1 VSAKSKKSSW
11 GGTRPGA
18 GRPRKLDAKAAA
30 FEAAQPSL
38 NRGLIWIPTTDPK
51 RELTAHSRLEIL
63 KVSRWLYN
71 NAPQAT
77 YIVEHLAQ
85 RAIGTGIVVQP
96 KTSNTEWNKKVDQ
109 YFEDRNCAEAWAFD
123 AGAQVNFYTA
133 QSLILRQVAIDGDF
147 FAQFLKTK
155 EGAARVRF
163 LGGESIGGAGSY
175 ATDSHDGV
183 ILDRYGAPVA
193 YTLNSED
200 GLRVPAEDILHFR
213 HIRRQGQPRGV
224 SWFHSAAANL
234 RDISE
239 INGYVKGA
247 YKAGAQIGYMVTSTE
262 VAKIGL
268 GAGMKTTSNE
278 VGDLTTSD
286 LPNGILL
293 PRLKPGEKLEAFKND
308 IPGQTY
314 EAVMRA
320 LRSDVAFAIGLPPEA
335 MMVNVGLAGTEQ
347 RAVLEVTQNFLERL
361 QQQVIDQFCRPFYKY
376 WLWHEMQAGRLEY
389 PGDDW
394 WRHEW
399 LAPRKITVDSGR
411 DARAYSE
418 QLDKGHLSPTRYYNM
433 LGLRATEE
441 EDDVIDTYL
450 RRKAKCDALG
460 LDVSQVFPNSLRN
473 GIAAQQPAEPD
484 TADSEDQPQLQE
496 GEMFDMQAKEKLD
509 AIGAAVRAGVITPSQ
524 EVESSVRSMLA
535 LPVMGEEVLS
545 EWNENPIRSPITLT
559 KALADPDEPTP
570 PPLPEDSTPIEP

>member
-1 VSAKSKKSSW
+1 VSAKSKKSSSSW

-51 RELTAHSRLEIL
+51 RELTAHTRLEIL
-63 KVSRWLYN
+63 RLSRWLYN

-85 RAIGTGIVVQP
+85 RAIGTGIVAQP
-96 KTSNTEWNKKVDQ
+96 KTSNHEWNKKVDQ

-133 QSLILRQVAIDGDF
+133 QSLILRQVIIDGDF
-147 FAQFLKTK
+147 FAQFLQTK

-193 YTLNSED
+193 YTLNTED
-200 GLRVPAEDILHFR
+200 GLRIPAEDILHFR
-213 HIRRQGQPRGV
+213 HIRRHSQPRGV
-224 SWFHSAAANL
+224 SWLHSVIPNL

-239 INGYVKGA
+239 IDGSVKGA
-247 YKAGAQIGYMVTSTE
+247 YKAGAQIGYMITSTE

-278 VGDLTTSD
+278 VGNLTTSD
-286 LPNGILL
+286 LPNGILI
-293 PRLKPGEKLEAFKND
+293 PRLRPGEELKAFKND
-308 IPGQTY
+308 IPGETY
-314 EAVMRA
+314 GPVMKKMHA
-320 LRSDVAFAIGLPPEA
+320 DVAFGIGLPPEA
-335 MMVNVGLAGTEQ
+335 MMIGTGLAGTEQ
-347 RAVLEVTQNFLERL
+347 RAVLEIAQNFLERL

-484 TADSEDQPQLQE
+484 ADEQPIQ
-496 GEMFDMQAKEKLD
+496 
-509 AIGAAVRAGVITPSQ
+509 
-524 EVESSVRSMLA
+524 
-535 LPVMGEEVLS
+535 
-545 EWNENPIRSPITLT
+545 
-559 KALADPDEPTP
+559 P
-570 PPLPEDSTPIEP
+570 PAQP

>member
-1 VSAKSKKSSW
+1 MPSKIKKSSW
-11 GGTRPGA
+11 GGTRAGA

-38 NRGLIWIPTTDPK
+38 NRGLVWVPTTDPK
-51 RELTAHSRLEIL
+51 RELTAYTRMEIL
-63 KVSRWLYN
+63 RLSRWLYN

-96 KTSNTEWNKKVDQ
+96 KTSNAAWNKKVDQ

-123 AGAQVNFYTA
+123 ASAQVNFYTA

-155 EGAARVRF
+155 ENAARVRF
-163 LGGESIGGAGSY
+163 IGGEAIGGTASFGN
-175 ATDSHDGV
+175 TDDYTHDGV
-183 ILDRYGAPVA
+183 RLDQFGAPAGYTIAGKEVA
-193 YTLNSED
+193 AD
-200 GLRVPAEDILHFR
+200 QVLHMR
-213 HIRRQGQPRGV
+213 HIRRHGQPRGV
-224 SWFHSAAANL
+224 SWLHSAVSNL

-239 INGYVKGA
+239 INGFVKGA

-268 GAGMKTTSNE
+268 GAGLKSTTNE
-278 VGDLTTSD
+278 VGELQTTD

-361 QQQVIDQFCRPFYKY
+361 QQMVIDQFCRPFYKY
-376 WLWHEMQAGRLEY
+376 WLWHEIQAGRLEY

-418 QLDKGHLSPTRYYNM
+418 QLDKGHLSPTRFYNM
-433 LGLRATEE
+433 QGLRAEE
-441 EDDVIDTYL
+441 EEQDVIDTYL
-450 RRKAKCDALG
+450 RRQAKCQALG
-460 LDVSQVFPNSLRN
+460 LDVTQVFPNSLRTPSPSST
-473 GIAAQQPAEPD
+473 ASDEAEDEED
-484 TADSEDQPQLQE
+484 TTEADSAE
-496 GEMFDMQAKEKLD
+496 FDMQAKEKLD
-509 AIGAAVRAGVITPSQ
+509 AVGAAVRAGVITPSA
-524 EVESSVRSMLA
+524 EVEKSIRSMLA
-535 LPVMGEEVLS
+535 LPEMGEAVMS
-545 EWNENPIRSPITLT
+545 EWQDNPTRSPITLT
-559 KALADPDEPTP
+559 NSLAAPDAPAQP
-570 PPLPEDSTPIEP
+570 APEDPQQP

>member
-1 VSAKSKKSSW
+1 VPSKIKKSSW

-18 GRPRKLDAKAAA
+18 GRPRKPDAKAAA

-51 RELTAHSRLEIL
+51 RELTAHTRLEIL
-63 KVSRWLYN
+63 RLSRWLYN
-71 NAPQAT
+71 NAAQAT

-96 KTSNTEWNKKVDQ
+96 KTSNLAWNKKVDQ

-163 LGGESIGGAGSY
+163 IGGESIGGSAGY
-175 ATDSHDGV
+175 GNPDDMTHDGV
-183 ILDRYGAPVA
+183 TMDRFGAPVA
-193 YTLNSED
+193 YTINAEN
-200 GLRVPAEDILHFR
+200 GTRIPAEDILHFR
-213 HIRRQGQPRGV
+213 HIRRHAQPRGV
-224 SWFHSAAANL
+224 SWFHSAVSNL

-239 INGYVKGA
+239 INGFVKGA

-268 GAGMKTTSNE
+268 GAGLKSTTNE
-278 VGDLTTSD
+278 VGDLQTSD

-320 LRSDVAFAIGLPPEA
+320 LRSDVAFAVGLPPEA

-399 LAPRKITVDSGR
+399 LAPKKITVDSGR
-411 DARAYSE
+411 DARAFSE
-418 QLDKGHLSPTRYYNM
+418 QLDKGHLSPTRYFNM
-433 LGLRATEE
+433 LGLRAEEEE
-441 EDDVIDTYL
+441 EDVIQTYL
-450 RRKAKCDALG
+450 RRKEKCDALG
-460 LDVSQVFPNSLRN
+460 LDVAQVFPNSLRTPSPSASA
-473 GIAAQQPAEPD
+473 IDEAEDDADPAISD
-484 TADSEDQPQLQE
+484 L
-496 GEMFDMQAKEKLD
+496 QAKEKLD
-509 AIGAAVRAGVITPSQ
+509 AIGVAVRAGVLTPEQSLEQ
-524 EVESSVRSMLA
+524 SVRQSLA
-535 LPVMGEEVLS
+535 LPEMGSDVLS
-545 EWNENPIRSPITLT
+545 EWQQNPIRSPITLSSEL
-559 KALADPDEPTP
+559 AGADPATEPTP
-570 PPLPEDSTPIEP
+570 EDNTTEP

>member
-1 VSAKSKKSSW
+1 M
-11 GGTRPGA
+11 
-18 GRPRKLDAKAAA
+18 
-30 FEAAQPSL
+30 
-38 NRGLIWIPTTDPK
+38 PTIDPK
-51 RELTAHSRLEIL
+51 RELTPSSRMEIL
-63 KVSRWLYN
+63 RLARWLYN

-96 KTSNTEWNKKVDQ
+96 KTSNLAWNKKVDQ

-147 FAQFLKTK
+147 FAQFLTTK
-155 EGAARVRF
+155 QNASRVRF
-163 LGGESIGGAGSY
+163 IGGEAIGGTASFGNSDEF
-175 ATDSHDGV
+175 THDGV
-183 ILDRYGAPVA
+183 RLDPFGAPSS
-193 YTLNSED
+193 YIID
-200 GLRVPAEDILHFR
+200 GQDITADQVLHFR
-213 HIRRQGQPRGV
+213 HIRRHGQPRGV
-224 SWFHSAAANL
+224 SWLHSACANL

-239 INGYVKGA
+239 INGFVKGA
-247 YKAGAQIGYMVTSTE
+247 YKAGSQIGYMVTSSE

-268 GAGMKTTSNE
+268 GAGLKSTSNE
-278 VGDLTTSD
+278 VGDLSTSD

-361 QQQVIDQFCRPFYKY
+361 QQMVIDQFCRPYYKY
-376 WLWHEMQAGRLEY
+376 WLWHEIQAGRLDY

-394 WRHEW
+394 WRHDW

-418 QLDKGHLSPTRYYNM
+418 QLDKGHISPTRFYNM
-433 LGLRATEE
+433 QGLRAEEEE
-441 EDDVIDTYL
+441 EDVIQTFL
-450 RRKAKCDALG
+450 RRKAKCESLG
-460 LDVSQVFPNSLRN
+460 LNISDVFPNSIRSGALAQMPQD
-473 GIAAQQPAEPD
+473 AAD
-484 TADSEDQPQLQE
+484 TTDSNQSAPEADSAN
-496 GEMFDMQAKEKLD
+496 FDMQAKEKLD
-509 AIGAAVRAGVITPSQ
+509 AVGAAVRAGVITPSR
-524 EVESSVRSMLA
+524 EVEISVRSMLG

-545 EWNENPIRSPITLT
+545 EWSTNPIRSPITLT
-559 KALADPDEPTP
+559 NALADPDEPTP
-570 PPLPEDSTPIEP
+570 PALPEDSTPIEP

>member
-1 VSAKSKKSSW
+1 MSAKIKKSSW
-11 GGTRPGA
+11 GGSRPGA
-18 GRPRKLDAKAAA
+18 GRPRNPGAVTNAQAAA

-51 RELTAHSRLEIL
+51 RELTAYTRLEIL
-63 KVSRWLYN
+63 RLARWLYN

-96 KTSNTEWNKKVDQ
+96 KTSNLAWNKKVDQ

-163 LGGESIGGAGSY
+163 IGGEAIGGIG
-175 ATDSHDGV
+175 TGDQNSHDGV
-183 ILDRYGAPVA
+183 QLDRFGAPTA
-193 YTLNSED
+193 YALNLPENQTQKI
-200 GLRVPAEDILHFR
+200 PADQILHFR
-213 HIRRQGQPRGV
+213 HIRRHAQPRGV
-224 SWFHSAAANL
+224 SWFHSAVANL

-239 INGYVKGA
+239 INGFVKGA

-268 GAGMKTTSNE
+268 GAGLKSTTNE

-376 WLWHEMQAGRLEY
+376 WLWHEMLAGRLEY

-399 LAPRKITVDSGR
+399 LAPKKITVDSGR

-418 QLDKGHLSPTRYYNM
+418 QLDKGHLSPTRFYNM
-433 LGLRATEE
+433 QGLRAEEEE
-441 EDDVIDTYL
+441 EDVIQTYL
-450 RRKAKCDALG
+450 RRKQKCEALG
-460 LDVSQVFPNSLRN
+460 LDVEKVFPNTLRN
-473 GIAAQQPAEPD
+473 GLAAQQPAED
-484 TADSEDQPQLQE
+484 TQDDEDDDE
-496 GEMFDMQAKEKLD
+496 GDE
-509 AIGAAVRAGVITPSQ
+509 AI
-524 EVESSVRSMLA
+524 
-535 LPVMGEEVLS
+535 
-545 EWNENPIRSPITLT
+545 
-559 KALADPDEPTP
+559 PTAP
-570 PPLPEDSTPIEP
+570 TNGR

>member
-1 VSAKSKKSSW
+1 MPSKIKKSSW
-11 GGTRPGA
+11 GGTRAGA

-38 NRGLIWIPTTDPK
+38 NRGLVWVPTTDPK
-51 RELTAHSRLEIL
+51 RELTAYTRMEIL
-63 KVSRWLYN
+63 RLSRWLYN

-85 RAIGTGIVVQP
+85 RAVGTGIVVQP
-96 KTSNTEWNKKVDQ
+96 KTANAAWNKMVDQ

-123 AGAQVNFYTA
+123 ASAQVNFYTA

-155 EGAARVRF
+155 ENAARVRF
-163 LGGESIGGAGSY
+163 IGGEAIGGSASFGN
-175 ATDSHDGV
+175 TDDYTHDGV
-183 ILDRYGAPVA
+183 RLDQFGAPAGYTIAGMEVA
-193 YTLNSED
+193 AD
-200 GLRVPAEDILHFR
+200 QVLHMR
-213 HIRRQGQPRGV
+213 HIRRHGQPRGV
-224 SWFHSAAANL
+224 SWLHSAVSNL

-239 INGYVKGA
+239 INGFVKGA

-268 GAGMKTTSNE
+268 GAGLKSTTNE
-278 VGDLTTSD
+278 VGELQTTD

-361 QQQVIDQFCRPFYKY
+361 QQMVIDQFCRPFYKY
-376 WLWHEMQAGRLEY
+376 WLWHEIQAGRLEY
-389 PGDDW
+389 PGADW

-418 QLDKGHLSPTRYYNM
+418 QLDKGHLSPTRFYNM
-433 LGLRATEE
+433 QGLRAEEEE
-441 EDDVIDTYL
+441 EDVIQTYL
-450 RRKAKCDALG
+450 RRKQKCEALG
-460 LDVSQVFPNSLRN
+460 LEIEEVFPNKLHT
-473 GIAAQQPAEPD
+473 PD
-484 TADSEDQPQLQE
+484 TASVDPSSPQE
-496 GEMFDMQAKEKLD
+496 
-509 AIGAAVRAGVITPSQ
+509 IST
-524 EVESSVRSMLA
+524 
-535 LPVMGEEVLS
+535 
-545 EWNENPIRSPITLT
+545 
-559 KALADPDEPTP
+559 PTP
-570 PPLPEDSTPIEP
+570 QP

>member
-1 VSAKSKKSSW
+1 VPSKSKKSSW
-11 GGTRPGA
+11 GGSRSGA
-18 GRPRKLDAKAAA
+18 GRPRKLDAKGAA

-38 NRGLIWIPTTDPK
+38 NRGLVWVPTTDPK
-51 RELTAHSRLEIL
+51 RELTAYTRMEIL
-63 KVSRWLYN
+63 RLARWLYN

-77 YIVEHLAQ
+77 YLVEHLAQ

-96 KTSNTEWNKKVDQ
+96 KTSNTAWNKKVDQ

-123 AGAQVNFYTA
+123 ASAQVNFYTA

-147 FAQFLKTK
+147 FAQFLKTR

-163 LGGESIGGAGSY
+163 IGGEAIGGSASFGNPDDM
-175 ATDSHDGV
+175 THDGV
-183 ILDRYGAPVA
+183 RLDQFGAPSA
-193 YTLNSED
+193 YTIGGKEISAD
-200 GLRVPAEDILHFR
+200 QVLHMR
-213 HIRRQGQPRGV
+213 HIRRHGQPRGV
-224 SWFHSAAANL
+224 SWLHSAVSNL

-239 INGYVKGA
+239 INGFVKGA

-268 GAGMKTTSNE
+268 GAGLKSTTNE
-278 VGDLTTSD
+278 VGDLQTTD

-418 QLDKGHLSPTRYYNM
+418 QLDKGHLSPTRYFNM

-441 EDDVIDTYL
+441 EDDVIDTFI
-450 RRKAKCDALG
+450 RRKAKCEALG
-460 LDVSQVFPNSLRN
+460 LNISEVFPNSLRN

-484 TADSEDQPQLQE
+484 GDDSNQSPAISDL
-496 GEMFDMQAKEKLD
+496 QAKEKLD
-509 AIGAAVRAGVITPSQ
+509 AIGVAVRAGVLTPEQ
-524 EVESSVRSMLA
+524 ALEQSVRQSLA
-535 LPVMGEEVLS
+535 LPEMGSDVLS
-545 EWNENPIRSPITLT
+545 EWQQNPIRSPITLSSEL
-559 KALADPDEPTP
+559 AGADPATEPTP
-570 PPLPEDSTPIEP
+570 EDNPTEP

>member
-1 VSAKSKKSSW
+1 M
-11 GGTRPGA
+11 
-18 GRPRKLDAKAAA
+18 
-30 FEAAQPSL
+30 
-38 NRGLIWIPTTDPK
+38 PTTDPK
-51 RELTAHSRLEIL
+51 RELTAYTRMEIL
-63 KVSRWLYN
+63 RLARWLYN

-77 YIVEHLAQ
+77 YLVEHLAQ

-96 KTSNTEWNKKVDQ
+96 KTSNTAWNKKVDQ
-109 YFEDRNCAEAWAFD
+109 YFEDRVCAEAWAFD
-123 AGAQVNFYTA
+123 ASAQVNFYTA

-147 FAQFLKTK
+147 FAQFLKTR

-163 LGGESIGGAGSY
+163 IGGEAIGGSASFGNPDDM
-175 ATDSHDGV
+175 THDGV
-183 ILDRYGAPVA
+183 RLDQFGAPA
-193 YTLNSED
+193 SYTIGGKEISAD
-200 GLRVPAEDILHFR
+200 QVLHMR
-213 HIRRQGQPRGV
+213 HIRRHGQPRGV
-224 SWFHSAAANL
+224 SWLHSAVSNL

-239 INGYVKGA
+239 INGFVKGA

-268 GAGMKTTSNE
+268 GAGLKSTTNE
-278 VGDLTTSD
+278 VGELQTTD

-347 RAVLEVTQNFLERL
+347 RAILEVTQNFLERL

-433 LGLRATEE
+433 LGLRATDEE
-441 EDDVIDTYL
+441 EDVIQTYL
-450 RRKAKCDALG
+450 RRKAKCEALG
-460 LDVSQVFPNSLRN
+460 LNISEVFPNALRN

-484 TADSEDQPQLQE
+484 GDDSNQSPAISDL
-496 GEMFDMQAKEKLD
+496 QAKEKLD
-509 AIGAAVRAGVITPSQ
+509 AIGVAVRAGVLTPEQ
-524 EVESSVRSMLA
+524 ALEQSVRQSLA
-535 LPVMGEEVLS
+535 LPEMGSDVLS
-545 EWNENPIRSPITLT
+545 EWQQNPIRSPITLSSE
-559 KALADPDEPTP
+559 LAGADATTNPTP
-570 PPLPEDSTPIEP
+570 EDNPTEP

>member
-1 VSAKSKKSSW
+1 MPKNQSVIKKSNR
-11 GGTRPGA
+11 GGARPGA
-18 GRPRKLDAKAAA
+18 GRPSKLDAKAAA

-51 RELTAHSRLEIL
+51 RELTAYTRLEIL
-63 KVSRWLYN
+63 RLARWLYN

-96 KTSNTEWNKKVDQ
+96 KTSDPEWNKRVDQ

-147 FAQFLKTK
+147 FAQFLLTQQR
-155 EGAARVRF
+155 AARVRF
-163 LGGESIGGAGSY
+163 LGGEAIGGIGAS
-175 ATDSHDGV
+175 DQNSHDGV
-183 ILDRYGAPVA
+183 QLDRFGAPVA
-193 YTLNSED
+193 YRLNTED
-200 GLRVPAEDILHFR
+200 GLSIPAGDILHFR
-213 HIRRQGQPRGV
+213 HIRRHGQPRGV
-224 SWFHSAAANL
+224 SWFHSAVANL

-239 INGYVKGA
+239 INGFVKGA
-247 YKAGAQIGYMVTSTE
+247 YKAGAQVGYMITSSE

-268 GAGMKTTSNE
+268 GAGLKSTTNE

-314 EAVMRA
+314 EAVMKA
-320 LRSDVAFAIGLPPEA
+320 LRSDVAFAMGLPPEA

-376 WLWHEMQAGRLEY
+376 WLWHEMQAGRIPY
-389 PGDDW
+389 PGEDW

-441 EDDVIDTYL
+441 EDDVIETYL

-460 LDVSQVFPNSLRN
+460 LDVSEVFPNSLRTS
-473 GIAAQQPAEPD
+473 APVATD
-484 TADSEDQPQLQE
+484 TADTEDDL
-496 GEMFDMQAKEKLD
+496 
-509 AIGAAVRAGVITPSQ
+509 
-524 EVESSVRSMLA
+524 
-535 LPVMGEEVLS
+535 
-545 EWNENPIRSPITLT
+545 
-559 KALADPDEPTP
+559 PTP
-570 PPLPEDSTPIEP
+570 NPTTPNE

>member
-1 VSAKSKKSSW
+1 MSAKIKKSSW

-38 NRGLIWIPTTDPK
+38 NRGLVWIPTTDPR
-51 RELTAHSRLEIL
+51 RELTAHTRIEIL
-63 KVSRWLYN
+63 RIARWLYN

-77 YIVEHLAQ
+77 YIIEHLAQ

-96 KTSNTEWNKKVDQ
+96 KTSNAAWNKKVDQ

-155 EGAARVRF
+155 DNAARVRF
-163 LGGESIGGAGSY
+163 IGGESIGGAVG
-175 ATDSHDGV
+175 TTTIDSHDGV
-183 ILDRYGAPVA
+183 LLDRFGAPTA
-193 YTLNSED
+193 YQLTGPSYNEP
-200 GLRVPAEDILHFR
+200 GARIPAEDILHFR
-213 HIRRQGQPRGV
+213 HIRRHGQPRGV
-224 SWFHSAAANL
+224 SWFHSATANL

-239 INGYVKGA
+239 INSFVKGA
-247 YKAGAQIGYMVTSTE
+247 YKAGAQVGYMVTSTE

-268 GAGMKTTSNE
+268 GAGFKPTTNE
-278 VGDLTTSD
+278 VGDLATSD

-293 PRLKPGEKLEAFKND
+293 PRLKPGEKLEAFRNE
-308 IPGQTY
+308 IPGNTY

-320 LRSDVAFAIGLPPEA
+320 LRSDVAFAVGLPPEA

-433 LGLRATEE
+433 LGLRAEEEE
-441 EDDVIDTYL
+441 EDVIQTYL
-450 RRKAKCDALG
+450 RRKEKCDALG
-460 LDVSQVFPNSLRN
+460 LDVSEVFPNALRR
-473 GIAAQQPAEPD
+473 GIAAQEPAEPSD
-484 TADSEDQPQLQE
+484 VPD
-496 GEMFDMQAKEKLD
+496 
-509 AIGAAVRAGVITPSQ
+509 PS
-524 EVESSVRSMLA
+524 
-535 LPVMGEEVLS
+535 
-545 EWNENPIRSPITLT
+545 
-559 KALADPDEPTP
+559 DEPTQP
-570 PPLPEDSTPIEP
+570 TQTNS

>member
-1 VSAKSKKSSW
+1 M
-11 GGTRPGA
+11 
-18 GRPRKLDAKAAA
+18 
-30 FEAAQPSL
+30 
-38 NRGLIWIPTTDPK
+38 PTTDPK
-51 RELTAHSRLEIL
+51 RELTPSSRMEIL
-63 KVSRWLYN
+63 RLARWLYN

-96 KTSNTEWNKKVDQ
+96 KTSNLAWNKKVDQ

-147 FAQFLKTK
+147 FAQFLTTK
-155 EGAARVRF
+155 QNASRVRF
-163 LGGESIGGAGSY
+163 IGGEAIGGINSFGNSDEF
-175 ATDSHDGV
+175 THDGV
-183 ILDRYGAPVA
+183 RLDPFGAPSS
-193 YTLNSED
+193 YIID
-200 GLRVPAEDILHFR
+200 GQDITADQVLHFR
-213 HIRRQGQPRGV
+213 HIRRHGQPRGV
-224 SWFHSAAANL
+224 SWLHSACANL

-239 INGYVKGA
+239 INGFVKGA
-247 YKAGAQIGYMVTSTE
+247 YKAGSQIGYMVTSSE

-268 GAGMKTTSNE
+268 GSGLKSTSNE
-278 VGDLTTSD
+278 VGDLSTSD

-361 QQQVIDQFCRPFYKY
+361 QQMVIDQFCRPYYKY
-376 WLWHEMQAGRLEY
+376 WLWHEIQAGRLDY

-418 QLDKGHLSPTRYYNM
+418 QLDKGHISPTRFYNM
-433 LGLRATEE
+433 QGLRAEEEE
-441 EDDVIDTYL
+441 EDVIQTFL
-450 RRKAKCDALG
+450 RRKAKCESLG
-460 LDVSQVFPNSLRN
+460 LNISDVFPNS
-473 GIAAQQPAEPD
+473 
-484 TADSEDQPQLQE
+484 
-496 GEMFDMQAKEKLD
+496 
-509 AIGAAVRAGVITPSQ
+509 
-524 EVESSVRSMLA
+524 
-535 LPVMGEEVLS
+535 
-545 EWNENPIRSPITLT
+545 IRSG
-559 KALADPDEPTP
+559 ALAQMPQDAADTQ
-570 PPLPEDSTPIEP
+570 IQQQ

>member
-1 VSAKSKKSSW
+1 VPSKIKKSSSSW
-11 GGTRPGA
+11 GGSRPGA

-38 NRGLIWIPTTDPK
+38 NRGLVWIPTTDPK
-51 RELTAHSRLEIL
+51 RELTAHTRLEIL
-63 KVSRWLYN
+63 RLSRWLYN

-77 YIVEHLAQ
+77 YLVEHLAQ

-123 AGAQVNFYTA
+123 ASSQVNFYTA

-155 EGAARVRF
+155 DGAARVRF
-163 LGGESIGGAGSY
+163 LGGESIGGAGSF

-183 ILDRYGAPVA
+183 ILDRFGAPVA

-200 GLRVPAEDILHFR
+200 GLRIPAEDILHFR
-213 HIRRQGQPRGV
+213 HIRRHSQPRGV
-224 SWFHSAAANL
+224 SWFHAAAANL

-239 INGYVKGA
+239 INAFVKGA
-247 YKAGAQIGYMVTSTE
+247 YKAGAQVGYMITSTE

-278 VGDLTTSD
+278 VGDLTTTD

-441 EDDVIDTYL
+441 EDDVIDTFL

-484 TADSEDQPQLQE
+484 DDEE
-496 GEMFDMQAKEKLD
+496 
-509 AIGAAVRAGVITPSQ
+509 PSQ
-524 EVESSVRSMLA
+524 
-535 LPVMGEEVLS
+535 
-545 EWNENPIRSPITLT
+545 
-559 KALADPDEPTP
+559 P
-570 PPLPEDSTPIEP
+570 PAQP

>member
-1 VSAKSKKSSW
+1 M
-11 GGTRPGA
+11 
-18 GRPRKLDAKAAA
+18 
-30 FEAAQPSL
+30 
-38 NRGLIWIPTTDPK
+38 
-51 RELTAHSRLEIL
+51 EIL
-63 KVSRWLYN
+63 RLARWLYN

-77 YIVEHLAQ
+77 YLVEHLAQ
-85 RAIGTGIVVQP
+85 RAVGTGIVVQP
-96 KTSNTEWNKKVDQ
+96 KTANAAWNKKVDQ

-123 AGAQVNFYTA
+123 ASAQVNFYTA

-155 EGAARVRF
+155 ENAARVRF
-163 LGGESIGGAGSY
+163 IGGEAIGGTASFGN
-175 ATDSHDGV
+175 TDDYTHDGV
-183 ILDRYGAPVA
+183 RLDQFGAPA
-193 YTLNSED
+193 GYTIGGKEIAAD
-200 GLRVPAEDILHFR
+200 QVLHMR
-213 HIRRQGQPRGV
+213 HIRRHGQPRGV
-224 SWFHSAAANL
+224 SWLHSAVSNL

-239 INGYVKGA
+239 INGFVKGA

-268 GAGMKTTSNE
+268 GAGLKSTTNE
-278 VGDLTTSD
+278 VGELQTTD

-361 QQQVIDQFCRPFYKY
+361 QQMVIDQFCRPFYKY

-418 QLDKGHLSPTRYYNM
+418 QLDKGHLSPTRYFNM

-441 EDDVIDTYL
+441 EDDVIDTFL

-460 LDVSQVFPNSLRN
+460 LNISEVFPNSVSR

-484 TADSEDQPQLQE
+484 ADEE
-496 GEMFDMQAKEKLD
+496 
-509 AIGAAVRAGVITPSQ
+509 PSQ
-524 EVESSVRSMLA
+524 
-535 LPVMGEEVLS
+535 
-545 EWNENPIRSPITLT
+545 
-559 KALADPDEPTP
+559 P
-570 PPLPEDSTPIEP
+570 PAQP

>member
-1 VSAKSKKSSW
+1 MPSKIKKSSW

-18 GRPRKLDAKAAA
+18 GRPRKPDAKAAA

-51 RELTAHSRLEIL
+51 RELTAHTRLEIL
-63 KVSRWLYN
+63 RLSRCLYN
-71 NAPQAT
+71 NAAQAT

-96 KTSNTEWNKKVDQ
+96 KTSNLAWNKKVDQ

-163 LGGESIGGAGSY
+163 IGGESIGGSAGY
-175 ATDSHDGV
+175 GNPDDMTHDGV
-183 ILDRYGAPVA
+183 SMDRFGAPVA
-193 YTLNSED
+193 YTINAEN
-200 GLRVPAEDILHFR
+200 GTRIPAEDILHFR
-213 HIRRQGQPRGV
+213 HIRRHAQPRGV
-224 SWFHSAAANL
+224 SWFHSAVSNL

-239 INGYVKGA
+239 INGFVKGA

-268 GAGMKTTSNE
+268 GAGLKSTTNE
-278 VGDLTTSD
+278 VGDLQTSD

-320 LRSDVAFAIGLPPEA
+320 LRSDVAFAVGLPPEA

-399 LAPRKITVDSGR
+399 LAPKKITVDSGR
-411 DARAYSE
+411 DARAFSE
-418 QLDKGHLSPTRYYNM
+418 QLDKGHLSPTRYFNM
-433 LGLRATEE
+433 LGLRAEEEE
-441 EDDVIDTYL
+441 EDVIQTYL
-450 RRKAKCDALG
+450 RRKEKCDALG
-460 LDVSQVFPNSLRN
+460 LDVAQVFPNSLRTPSPSASA
-473 GIAAQQPAEPD
+473 IDEAEDDADPAISD
-484 TADSEDQPQLQE
+484 L
-496 GEMFDMQAKEKLD
+496 QAKEKLD
-509 AIGAAVRAGVITPSQ
+509 AIGVAVRAGVLTPEQSLEQ
-524 EVESSVRSMLA
+524 SVRQSLA
-535 LPVMGEEVLS
+535 LPEMGSDVLS
-545 EWNENPIRSPITLT
+545 EWQQNPIRSPITLSSEL
-559 KALADPDEPTP
+559 AGADPATEPTP
-570 PPLPEDSTPIEP
+570 EDNTTEP

>member
-1 VSAKSKKSSW
+1 VPSKSKKSSW

-18 GRPRKLDAKAAA
+18 GRPRKLDAKGAA

-38 NRGLIWIPTTDPK
+38 NRGIVWIPTTDPK
-51 RELTAHSRLEIL
+51 RELTAYTRMQILRLA
-63 KVSRWLYN
+63 RWLYN

-85 RAIGTGIVVQP
+85 RAIGTGIVAQP
-96 KTSNTEWNKKVDQ
+96 KTSNTAWNKKVDQ

-133 QSLILRQVAIDGDF
+133 QSLILRQVIIDGDF
-147 FAQFLKTK
+147 FAQFLKTR

-163 LGGESIGGAGSY
+163 IGGESVGAGSSSLGNVSEY
-175 ATDSHDGV
+175 THDGV
-183 ILDRYGAPVA
+183 LLDQFGAPTSFIVGGQEIA
-193 YTLNSED
+193 SD
-200 GLRVPAEDILHFR
+200 QMLHFR
-213 HIRRQGQPRGV
+213 HIRRHGQPRGV
-224 SWFHSAAANL
+224 SWLHSVIPNL

-239 INGYVKGA
+239 IDGSVKGA
-247 YKAGAQIGYMVTSTE
+247 YKAGAQIGYMITSNE
-262 VAKIGL
+262 AAKIGL
-268 GAGMKTTSNE
+268 GAGLKATTNE
-278 VGDLTTSD
+278 VGELTTSD
-286 LPNGILL
+286 LPNGILI

-308 IPGQTY
+308 IPGETY
-314 EAVMRA
+314 GPVMKKMHA
-320 LRSDVAFAIGLPPEA
+320 DVAFGIGLPPEA
-335 MMVNVGLAGTEQ
+335 MMIGTGLAGTEQ
-347 RAVLEVTQNFLERL
+347 RAVLEIAQNFLERL

-418 QLDKGHLSPTRYYNM
+418 QLDKGHLSPTRYFNM

-441 EDDVIDTYL
+441 EDDVIDTFL
-450 RRKAKCDALG
+450 RRKAKCEALG
-460 LDVSQVFPNSLRN
+460 LNISEVFPNSVSR

-484 TADSEDQPQLQE
+484 DDEQ
-496 GEMFDMQAKEKLD
+496 
-509 AIGAAVRAGVITPSQ
+509 PSQ
-524 EVESSVRSMLA
+524 
-535 LPVMGEEVLS
+535 
-545 EWNENPIRSPITLT
+545 
-559 KALADPDEPTP
+559 P
-570 PPLPEDSTPIEP
+570 PAQP

>member
-1 VSAKSKKSSW
+1 VSAKNKKQGQSTYVKKFSQW
-11 GGTRPGA
+11 FDSLPKEEREGLANAGITKPITRPASISRTERVKSPNSEGS
-18 GRPRKLDAKAAA
+18 RKLDAKGAA

-38 NRGLIWIPTTDPK
+38 NRGLVWVPTTDPK
-51 RELTAHSRLEIL
+51 RELTAHTRMEIL
-63 KVSRWLYN
+63 RLSRWLYN

-96 KTSNTEWNKKVDQ
+96 KTSNAAWNKKVDQ

-155 EGAARVRF
+155 EDAARVRF
-163 LGGESIGGAGSY
+163 IGGEAIGGTASFGN
-175 ATDSHDGV
+175 TDDFTHDGV
-183 ILDRYGAPVA
+183 RLDQFGAPSA
-193 YTLNSED
+193 YTIGGKEISAD
-200 GLRVPAEDILHFR
+200 QVLHMR
-213 HIRRQGQPRGV
+213 HIRRHGQPRGV
-224 SWFHSAAANL
+224 SWLHSAVSNL

-239 INGYVKGA
+239 INGFVKGA

-268 GAGMKTTSNE
+268 GAGLKSTTNE
-278 VGDLTTSD
+278 VGDLATSD

-308 IPGQTY
+308 IPGNTY

-361 QQQVIDQFCRPFYKY
+361 QQMVIDQFCRPFYKY
-376 WLWHEMQAGRLEY
+376 WLWHEIQAGRLEY

-418 QLDKGHLSPTRYYNM
+418 QLDKGHLSPTRFYNM
-433 LGLRATEE
+433 QGLRAEEEE
-441 EDDVIDTYL
+441 EDVIQTYV
-450 RRKAKCDALG
+450 RRQTKCQALG
-460 LDVSQVFPNSLRN
+460 LDVTQVFPNKLRTDAPEP
-473 GIAAQQPAEPD
+473 IEDAEEISTPAQPPTPQQP
-484 TADSEDQPQLQE
+484 
-496 GEMFDMQAKEKLD
+496 
-509 AIGAAVRAGVITPSQ
+509 
-524 EVESSVRSMLA
+524 
-535 LPVMGEEVLS
+535 
-545 EWNENPIRSPITLT
+545 
-559 KALADPDEPTP
+559 
-570 PPLPEDSTPIEP
+570 

>member
-1 VSAKSKKSSW
+1 MPSKIKKSSW
-11 GGTRPGA
+11 GGTRAGA

-38 NRGLIWIPTTDPK
+38 NRGLVWVPTTDPK
-51 RELTAHSRLEIL
+51 RELTAYTRMEIL
-63 KVSRWLYN
+63 RLSRWLYN

-85 RAIGTGIVVQP
+85 RAVGTGIVVQP
-96 KTSNTEWNKKVDQ
+96 KTANAAWNKKVDQ

-123 AGAQVNFYTA
+123 ASAQVNFYTA

-155 EGAARVRF
+155 ENAARVRF
-163 LGGESIGGAGSY
+163 IGGEAIGGSASFGN
-175 ATDSHDGV
+175 TDDYTHDGV
-183 ILDRYGAPVA
+183 RLDQFGAPAGYTIAGMEVA
-193 YTLNSED
+193 AD
-200 GLRVPAEDILHFR
+200 QVLHMR
-213 HIRRQGQPRGV
+213 HIRRHGQPRGV
-224 SWFHSAAANL
+224 SWLHSAVSNL

-239 INGYVKGA
+239 INGFVKGA

-268 GAGMKTTSNE
+268 GADLKSTTNE
-278 VGDLTTSD
+278 VGELQTTD

-308 IPGQTY
+308 SPGQTY

-361 QQQVIDQFCRPFYKY
+361 QQMVIDQFCRPFYKY
-376 WLWHEMQAGRLEY
+376 WLWHEIQAGRLEY

-418 QLDKGHLSPTRYYNM
+418 QLDKGHLSPTRFYNM
-433 LGLRATEE
+433 QGLRAEE
-441 EDDVIDTYL
+441 EEQDVIDTYL
-450 RRKAKCDALG
+450 RRQAKCQALG
-460 LDVSQVFPNSLRN
+460 LDVTQVFPNSLRTPSPSASA
-473 GIAAQQPAEPD
+473 IDETTEEED
-484 TADSEDQPQLQE
+484 TTEADSAE
-496 GEMFDMQAKEKLD
+496 FDMQAKEKLD
-509 AIGAAVRAGVITPSQ
+509 AVGAAVRAGVITPSA
-524 EVESSVRSMLA
+524 EVEKSIRSMLA
-535 LPVMGEEVLS
+535 LPEMGEAVMS
-545 EWNENPIRSPITLT
+545 EWQDNPTRSPITLT
-559 KALADPDEPTP
+559 NSLAAPDAPAQP
-570 PPLPEDSTPIEP
+570 APEDPQQP

>member
-1 VSAKSKKSSW
+1 MPSKIKKSSW

-18 GRPRKLDAKAAA
+18 GRPRKPDAKAAA

-38 NRGLIWIPTTDPK
+38 NRGLIWVPTTDPK
-51 RELTAHSRLEIL
+51 RELTAHTRMEIL
-63 KVSRWLYN
+63 RLSRWLYN
-71 NAPQAT
+71 NAAQAT

-96 KTSNTEWNKKVDQ
+96 KTSNLAWNKKVDQ

-163 LGGESIGGAGSY
+163 IGGESIGGSAGY
-175 ATDSHDGV
+175 GNPDDMTHDGV
-183 ILDRYGAPVA
+183 SMDRFGAPVS
-193 YTLNSED
+193 YTINTEN
-200 GLRVPAEDILHFR
+200 GTRIPAEDILHFR
-213 HIRRQGQPRGV
+213 HIRRHAQPRGV
-224 SWFHSAAANL
+224 SWFHSAVSNL

-239 INGYVKGA
+239 INGFVKGA

-268 GAGMKTTSNE
+268 GAGLKSTTNE
-278 VGDLTTSD
+278 VGDLQTSD

-320 LRSDVAFAIGLPPEA
+320 LRSDVAFAVGLPPEA

-399 LAPRKITVDSGR
+399 LAPKKITVDSGR
-411 DARAYSE
+411 DARAFSE
-418 QLDKGHLSPTRYYNM
+418 QLDKGHLSPTRFYNM
-433 LGLRATEE
+433 QGLRAEE
-441 EDDVIDTYL
+441 EEADVIETYL
-450 RRKAKCDALG
+450 RRKQKCEALG
-460 LDVSQVFPNSLRN
+460 LDVAQVFPNSLRS
-473 GIAAQQPAEPD
+473 GLAAQQPAESSD
-484 TADSEDQPQLQE
+484 DDADSAEPSE
-496 GEMFDMQAKEKLD
+496 GSAELDMQAKEKLD
-509 AIGAAVRAGVITPSQ
+509 AVGAAVRAGVITPSA
-524 EVESSVRSMLA
+524 EVEKSIRSMLA
-535 LPVMGEEVLS
+535 LPEMGEAVIS
-545 EWNENPIRSPITLT
+545 EWQDNPTRSPITLT
-559 KALADPDEPTP
+559 NSLAAPDAPAQP
-570 PPLPEDSTPIEP
+570 APEDPQQP

>member
-1 VSAKSKKSSW
+1 MPSKIKKSSW
-11 GGTRPGA
+11 GGPRPGA
-18 GRPRKLDAKAAA
+18 GRPRKPDAKAAA

-38 NRGLIWIPTTDPK
+38 NRGLIWVPTTDPK
-51 RELTAHSRLEIL
+51 RELTAHTRLEIL
-63 KVSRWLYN
+63 RLSRWLYN
-71 NAPQAT
+71 NAAQAT

-96 KTSNTEWNKKVDQ
+96 KTSNLAWNKKVDQ

-163 LGGESIGGAGSY
+163 IGGEAIGGSASY
-175 ATDSHDGV
+175 GNPDDMTHDGV
-183 ILDRYGAPVA
+183 TMDRFGAPVA
-193 YTLNSED
+193 YTVNAEN
-200 GLRVPAEDILHFR
+200 GTRIPAEDILHFR
-213 HIRRQGQPRGV
+213 HIRRHAQPRGV
-224 SWFHSAAANL
+224 SWFHSAVSNL

-239 INGYVKGA
+239 INGFVKGA

-268 GAGMKTTSNE
+268 GAGFKSTTNE
-278 VGDLTTSD
+278 VGDLQTSD

-320 LRSDVAFAIGLPPEA
+320 LRSDVAFAVGLPPEA

-399 LAPRKITVDSGR
+399 LAPKKITVDSGR
-411 DARAYSE
+411 DARAFSE
-418 QLDKGHLSPTRYYNM
+418 QLDKGHLSPTRYFNM
-433 LGLRATEE
+433 LGLRAEE
-441 EDDVIDTYL
+441 EEADVIETYL
-450 RRKAKCDALG
+450 RRKQKCDALG
-460 LDVSQVFPNSLRN
+460 LDVAQVFPNSLRS
-473 GIAAQQPAEPD
+473 GLAAQQPAESSD
-484 TADSEDQPQLQE
+484 DEDADEVTQPTQQN
-496 GEMFDMQAKEKLD
+496 
-509 AIGAAVRAGVITPSQ
+509 S
-524 EVESSVRSMLA
+524 
-535 LPVMGEEVLS
+535 
-545 EWNENPIRSPITLT
+545 
-559 KALADPDEPTP
+559 
-570 PPLPEDSTPIEP
+570 

>member
-1 VSAKSKKSSW
+1 VPSKIKKSSW

-18 GRPRKLDAKAAA
+18 GRPRKPDAKAAA
-30 FEAAQPSL
+30 FEAAQLSL

-51 RELTAHSRLEIL
+51 RELTAHTRLEIL
-63 KVSRWLYN
+63 RLSRWLYN
-71 NAPQAT
+71 NAAQAT

-85 RAIGTGIVVQP
+85 RAVGTGIVVQP
-96 KTSNTEWNKKVDQ
+96 KTSNLAWNKKVDQ

-163 LGGESIGGAGSY
+163 IGGESIGGSAGY
-175 ATDSHDGV
+175 GNPDDMTHDGV
-183 ILDRYGAPVA
+183 TMDRFGAPVS
-193 YTLNSED
+193 YTINAEN
-200 GLRVPAEDILHFR
+200 GTRIPAEDILHFR
-213 HIRRQGQPRGV
+213 HIRRHAQPRGV
-224 SWFHSAAANL
+224 SWFHSAVSNL

-239 INGYVKGA
+239 INGFVKGA

-268 GAGMKTTSNE
+268 GAGLKSTTNE
-278 VGDLTTSD
+278 VGDLQTSD

-320 LRSDVAFAIGLPPEA
+320 LRSDVAFAVGLPPEA

-399 LAPRKITVDSGR
+399 LAPKKITVDSGR
-411 DARAYSE
+411 DARAFSE
-418 QLDKGHLSPTRYYNM
+418 QLDKGHLSPTRYFNM
-433 LGLRATEE
+433 LGLRAEEEE
-441 EDDVIDTYL
+441 EDVIQTYL
-450 RRKAKCDALG
+450 RRKEKCDALG
-460 LDVSQVFPNSLRN
+460 LDVAQVFPNSLRS
-473 GIAAQQPAEPD
+473 GLAAQQPAESSD
-484 TADSEDQPQLQE
+484 DDADSTEPSE
-496 GEMFDMQAKEKLD
+496 GSAEFDMQAKEKLD
-509 AIGAAVRAGVITPSQ
+509 AVGAAVRAGVITPSA
-524 EVESSVRSMLA
+524 EVEKSIRSMLA
-535 LPVMGEEVLS
+535 LPEMGEAVIS
-545 EWNENPIRSPITLT
+545 EWQDNPTRSPITLT
-559 KALADPDEPTP
+559 NSLAAPDAPAQP
-570 PPLPEDSTPIEP
+570 APEDPQQP

>member
-1 VSAKSKKSSW
+1 MPSKIKKSSW

-18 GRPRKLDAKAAA
+18 GRPRKPDAKAAA

-51 RELTAHSRLEIL
+51 RELTAHTRLEIL
-63 KVSRWLYN
+63 RLSRWLYN
-71 NAPQAT
+71 NAAQAT

-96 KTSNTEWNKKVDQ
+96 KTSNLAWNKKVDQ

-163 LGGESIGGAGSY
+163 IGGESIGGSAGY
-175 ATDSHDGV
+175 GNPDDMTHDGV
-183 ILDRYGAPVA
+183 SMDRFGAPVA
-193 YTLNSED
+193 YTLNAEN
-200 GLRVPAEDILHFR
+200 GTRIPAEDILHFR
-213 HIRRQGQPRGV
+213 HIRRHAQPRGV
-224 SWFHSAAANL
+224 SWFHSAVSNL

-239 INGYVKGA
+239 INGFVKGA

-268 GAGMKTTSNE
+268 GAGLKSTTNE
-278 VGDLTTSD
+278 VGDLQTSD

-320 LRSDVAFAIGLPPEA
+320 LRSDVAFAVGLPPEA

-399 LAPRKITVDSGR
+399 LAPKKITVDSGR
-411 DARAYSE
+411 DARAFSE
-418 QLDKGHLSPTRYYNM
+418 QLDKGHLSPTRYFNM
-433 LGLRATEE
+433 LGLRAEEEE
-441 EDDVIDTYL
+441 EDVIQTYL
-450 RRKAKCDALG
+450 RRKEKCDALG
-460 LDVSQVFPNSLRN
+460 LDVAQVFPNSLRTPSPSASA
-473 GIAAQQPAEPD
+473 IDEAEDDADPAISD
-484 TADSEDQPQLQE
+484 L
-496 GEMFDMQAKEKLD
+496 QAKEKLD
-509 AIGAAVRAGVITPSQ
+509 AIGVAVRAGVLTPEQSLEQ
-524 EVESSVRSMLA
+524 SVRQSLA
-535 LPVMGEEVLS
+535 LPEMGSDVLS
-545 EWNENPIRSPITLT
+545 EWQQNPIRSPITLSSEL
-559 KALADPDEPTP
+559 AGADPATEPTP
-570 PPLPEDSTPIEP
+570 EDNTTEP

>member
-1 VSAKSKKSSW
+1 M
-11 GGTRPGA
+11 
-18 GRPRKLDAKAAA
+18 
-30 FEAAQPSL
+30 
-38 NRGLIWIPTTDPK
+38 
-51 RELTAHSRLEIL
+51 EIL
-63 KVSRWLYN
+63 RLARWLYN

-77 YIVEHLAQ
+77 YLVEHLAQ

-96 KTSNTEWNKKVDQ
+96 KTSNTAWNKKVDQ

-123 AGAQVNFYTA
+123 ASAQVNFYTA

-147 FAQFLKTK
+147 FAQFLKTR

-163 LGGESIGGAGSY
+163 IGGEAIGGSASFGNPDDM
-175 ATDSHDGV
+175 THDGV
-183 ILDRYGAPVA
+183 RLDQFGAPA
-193 YTLNSED
+193 SYTIGGKEISAD
-200 GLRVPAEDILHFR
+200 QVLHMR
-213 HIRRQGQPRGV
+213 HIRRHGQPRGV
-224 SWFHSAAANL
+224 SWLHSAVSNL

-239 INGYVKGA
+239 INGFVKGA

-268 GAGMKTTSNE
+268 GAGLKSTTNE
-278 VGDLTTSD
+278 VGDLQTTD

-418 QLDKGHLSPTRYYNM
+418 QLDKGHLSPTRYFNM

-441 EDDVIDTYL
+441 EDDVIDTFI

-460 LDVSQVFPNSLRN
+460 LNISEVFPNSLRN

-484 TADSEDQPQLQE
+484 DDDSNQSPAISDL
-496 GEMFDMQAKEKLD
+496 QAKEKLD
-509 AIGAAVRAGVITPSQ
+509 AIGVAVRAGVLTPEQ
-524 EVESSVRSMLA
+524 ALEQSVRQSLA
-535 LPVMGEEVLS
+535 LPEMGSDVLS
-545 EWNENPIRSPITLT
+545 EWQQNPIRSPITLSSE
-559 KALADPDEPTP
+559 LAGADATTNPTP
-570 PPLPEDSTPIEP
+570 EDNPTEP

>member
-1 VSAKSKKSSW
+1 VPSKIKKSSW

-18 GRPRKLDAKAAA
+18 GRPRKPDAKAAA

-51 RELTAHSRLEIL
+51 RELTAHTRLEIL
-63 KVSRWLYN
+63 RLSRWLYN
-71 NAPQAT
+71 NAAQAT

-96 KTSNTEWNKKVDQ
+96 KTSNLAWNKKVDQ

-163 LGGESIGGAGSY
+163 IGGESIGGSAGY
-175 ATDSHDGV
+175 GNPDDMTHDGV
-183 ILDRYGAPVA
+183 TMDRFGAPVA
-193 YTLNSED
+193 YTINAEN
-200 GLRVPAEDILHFR
+200 GTRIPAEDILHFR
-213 HIRRQGQPRGV
+213 HIRRHAQPRGV
-224 SWFHSAAANL
+224 SWFHSAVSNL

-239 INGYVKGA
+239 INGFVKGA

-268 GAGMKTTSNE
+268 GAGFKSTTNE
-278 VGDLTTSD
+278 VGELQTTD

-361 QQQVIDQFCRPFYKY
+361 QQMVIDQFCRPFYKY
-376 WLWHEMQAGRLEY
+376 WLWHEIQAGRLEY

-418 QLDKGHLSPTRYYNM
+418 QLDKGHLSPTRFYNM
-433 LGLRATEE
+433 QGLRAEE
-441 EDDVIDTYL
+441 EEQDVIDTYL
-450 RRKAKCDALG
+450 RRQAKCQALG
-460 LDVSQVFPNSLRN
+460 LDVTQVFPNSLRTPSPSASA
-473 GIAAQQPAEPD
+473 IDETTDEED
-484 TADSEDQPQLQE
+484 TTEADSAE
-496 GEMFDMQAKEKLD
+496 FDMQAKEKLD
-509 AIGAAVRAGVITPSQ
+509 AVGAAVRAGVITPSA
-524 EVESSVRSMLA
+524 EVEKSIRSMLA
-535 LPVMGEEVLS
+535 LPEMGEAVVS
-545 EWNENPIRSPITLT
+545 EWQDNPTRSPITLT
-559 KALADPDEPTP
+559 NSLAAPDAPAQP
-570 PPLPEDSTPIEP
+570 APEDPQQP